1 MPGEEGEP
9 NLSKYYPVPNDTG
22 LNDLPEITL
31 KNVSLAMILL
41 GFIAFMVNALMVFIF
56 MRQEWAVIWPQTGGA
71 QVGVILVIFGVVLY
85 AANRIIERK
94 LK

>member
-1 MPGEEGEP
+1 MAGEKGEP
-9 NLSKYYPVPNDTG
+9 NLSKYYPVSNEASLD
-22 LNDLPEITL
+22 DLPEITL

-71 QVGVILVIFGVVLY
+71 QVGTVLVIFGIILYVVNHL
-85 AANRIIERK
+85 IERK
-94 LK
+94 LR

>member
-1 MPGEEGEP
+1 MSGKEGEP
-9 NLSKYYPVPNDTG
+9 NLSKYYPVPNEAG
-22 LNDLPEITL
+22 LNDLHDITL

-56 MRQEWAVIWPQTGGA
+56 MRQEWAVIWPRTGGA
-71 QVGVILVIFGVVLY
+71 QVGTVLVVFGVVLY
-85 AANRIIERK
+85 IINHLIERK

>member
-1 MPGEEGEP
+1 MAGEEGEP
-9 NLSKYYPVPNDTG
+9 NLSKYYPVPNEASLD
-22 LNDLPEITL
+22 DLPEITL

-56 MRQEWAVIWPQTGGA
+56 MRQEWAVIWPSTGGA
-71 QVGVILVIFGVVLY
+71 QVGTILVIFGAVLY
-85 AANRIIERK
+85 TINHLIERK

>member
-1 MPGEEGEP
+1 MSGEEGEP
-9 NLSKYYPVPNDTG
+9 NLSKYYPVPNEAG
-22 LNDLPEITL
+22 LNDLPDITL

-41 GFIAFMVNALMVFIF
+41 GFIAFMVNALMVYIF

-71 QVGVILVIFGVVLY
+71 QVGTILVIFGVVLY
-85 AANRIIERK
+85 MVNHLIERK